1 MAGFLSNLSQNILA
15 NLIAYIIMVLVAGLI
30 AWGKKK
36 DWKWTTPLLYGLASF
51 TFIGIILFLLGGI
64 HIDQGRPIS
73 KDQNIASLSPKE
85 LEIKLRQSLDSL
97 GLGYAIRSETD
108 ANALFIFVVKD
119 INGVNQ
125 VILQPKKNPSTIRI
139 MSSLII
145 TQDLQGKIDKLSAKD
160 QARLFREI
168 RTTIDRQGILRTSS
182 IPSSKIDVEDF
193 LLIEDLQNLSLFM
206 QKVRSMFILHYSLID
221 VISSF
226 TEK

>member
-1 MAGFLSNLSQNILA
+1 
-15 NLIAYIIMVLVAGLI
+15 
-30 AWGKKK
+30 
-36 DWKWTTPLLYGLASF
+36 
-51 TFIGIILFLLGGI
+51 
-64 HIDQGRPIS
+64 
-73 KDQNIASLSPKE
+73 
-85 LEIKLRQSLDSL
+85 
-97 GLGYAIRSETD
+97 
-108 ANALFIFVVKD
+108 
-119 INGVNQ
+119 